1 MDEQLN
7 KSIDSLIDE
16 LFAEPTVAE
25 APKADAPAADAV
37 EKSMVKD
44 MASANKQTAD
54 EAVSAAPKGE
64 KDEARGAGRPKQISD
79 VPQTD
84 TDGARS
90 GEYDGKIA
98 SPQSDASKKEDSQ
111 VAPPANLKKSLSDAE
126 YEEYQA
132 LKKAKAAA
140 EQAETLEKA
149 RKETSDLIKSA
160 VTEATSGIRKEN
172 EDLRKALKE
181 QGDLIK
187 SIANKPQRSKAVTN
201 VGAVEKFAKS
211 ESANFSKADL
221 LDIAED
227 LVKSK
232 KLTMENVIE
241 LENTGFIYDSEA
253 RGVLEREVNRR
264 SRS

>member
-1 MDEQLN
+1 MDELT
-7 KSIDSLIDE
+7 KSIDTLIDD
-16 LFAEPTVAE
+16 LFAEPAVAV
-25 APKADAPAADAV
+25 DAV

-44 MASANKQTAD
+44 MKGANKTTAD

-98 SPQSDASKKEDSQ
+98 APQGEATKKEDSQ
-111 VAPPANLKKSLSDAE
+111 VAPPANLKKSVTDEE

-132 LKKAKAAA
+132 FKKAKAAS
-140 EQAETLEKA
+140 EQAEVLQKA
-149 RKETSDLIKSA
+149 RKEQSDLIKSA
-160 VTEATSGIRKEN
+160 VIEATAGIKSEN
-172 EDLRKALKE
+172 EELRKSMKE

-187 SIANKPQRSKAVTN
+187 AMANKPQRSKAVTN
-201 VGAVEKFAKS
+201 VQAVEKFQKS
-211 ESANFSKADL
+211 EGSSSYNKADL
-221 LDIAED
+221 LDVAED

-232 KLTMENVIE
+232 KLTMEHVIE
-241 LENTGFIYDSEA
+241 LENTGFIFEQEA
-253 RGVLEREVNRR
+253 RGTLEREVRR
-264 SRS
+264 RNS